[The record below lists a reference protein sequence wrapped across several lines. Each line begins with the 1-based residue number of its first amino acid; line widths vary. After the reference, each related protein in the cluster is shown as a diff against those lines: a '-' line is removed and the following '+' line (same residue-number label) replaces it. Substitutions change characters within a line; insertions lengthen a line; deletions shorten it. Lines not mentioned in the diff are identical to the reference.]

1 MGCSLLLANLVT
13 DFTTFYILDKGVHVD
28 GLERR
33 VLKGEDLV
41 CMAVMH

>member
-13 DFTTFYILDKGVHVD
+13 DFATFYILDKGVHVD

-33 VLKGEDLV
+33 GLERKRPGCAWL
-41 CMAVMH
+41 